1 MLTAAVFCCALPGVT
16 VTPKARA
23 MATAATPR
31 YNPRF
36 VLM

>member
-1 MLTAAVFCCALPGVT
+1 MLTAVCALAGIGA
-16 VTPKARA
+16 TPKARA